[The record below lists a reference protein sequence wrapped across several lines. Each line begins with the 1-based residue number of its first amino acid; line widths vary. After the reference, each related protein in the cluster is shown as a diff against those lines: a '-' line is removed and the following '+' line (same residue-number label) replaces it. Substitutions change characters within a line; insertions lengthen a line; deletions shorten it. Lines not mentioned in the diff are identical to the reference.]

1 MSKIKIGFEITDNW
15 NNQAFRNVIYA
26 LQDKPQTIDR
36 RLTAGDIEL
45 FLISTDDSATYIW
58 NTGARIG
65 LDTSH
70 TIDCGPGNIYQKLQ
84 EIENN
89 QIKIFLDNLQSTVLS
104 IEIDSEYSDGIL
116 VDSKQDYYK
125 VNPKWYSDLV
135 GMIGRIL
142 NELE

>member
-26 LQDKPQTIDR
+26 LQDKPQTIDK

-45 FLISTDDSATYIW
+45 FLISTDDSSTYIW
-58 NTGARIG
+58 TTGARIG
-65 LDTSH
+65 LDTNH
-70 TIDCGPGNIYQKLQ
+70 TIASPTITSKLQ
-84 EIENN
+84 FIEDN

-104 IEIDSEYSDGIL
+104 IEIDSEYADGIL
-116 VDSKQDYYK
+116 IDAKQDYYK

-135 GMIGRIL
+135 GMIGRLL

>member
-45 FLISTDDSATYIW
+45 FLISTDDSSSYIW
-58 NTGARIG
+58 ATGARIG
-65 LDTSH
+65 LDTNH
-70 TIDCGPGNIYQKLQ
+70 TIASPTTTSKLQ
-84 EIENN
+84 SIENN